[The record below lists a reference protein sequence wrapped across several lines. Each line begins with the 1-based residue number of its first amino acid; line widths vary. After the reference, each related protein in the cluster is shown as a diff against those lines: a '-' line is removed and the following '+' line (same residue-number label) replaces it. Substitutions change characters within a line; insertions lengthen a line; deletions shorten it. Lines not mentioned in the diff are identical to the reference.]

1 MEDLMMSTNN
11 IYGYCRISTPN
22 QSLERQERNIR
33 NQYPNA
39 IIYNEVFTGRKLERP
54 TWTMLYKK
62 LKPGDTIV
70 FDEVSR
76 MSRDA
81 DEGFNL
87 YQELFER
94 GINLIFLKEPH
105 INTEVYR
112 ESLKTGIDST
122 GVEIADIFIEATNK
136 VLMVLAKE
144 QLKMA
149 FAEAQKEVDFLR
161 QRTREGMA
169 TAALHGKQI
178 GSVKGSVYKIK
189 NKEPICEI
197 IRKKS
202 KTFEGNNTDAEVIAI
217 INSSKYTDAHG
228 VEKMYHISN
237 NTYYKYKKEMVMAE
251 TTDEV

>member
-1 MEDLMMSTNN
+1 MDNHN
-11 IYGYCRISTPN
+11 IYGYCRISTQN

-33 NQYPNA
+33 EKYPNA
-39 IIYNEVFTGRKLERP
+39 VIYKEVFTGRKLERP

-62 LKPGDTIV
+62 IKPGDTIV

-81 DEGFNL
+81 DEGFEL
-87 YQELFER
+87 YQELYDK
-94 GINLIFLKEPH
+94 GINLVFLKEPY
-105 INTEVYR
+105 INTEIYSEQVTR
-112 ESLKTGIDST
+112 KSEIQDTDDEAINEILK
-122 GVEIADIFIEATNK
+122 GVRNGLLIIVKRQFK
-136 VLMVLAKE
+136 
-144 QLKMA
+144 QA
-149 FAEAQKEVDFLR
+149 FVEAQKEVDFLR

-202 KTFEGNNTDAEVIAI
+202 KSFEGNNTDAEVIAI